1 LWEGINLFQVISLIR
16 LGRLFSASVIA
27 GLLVGCVPIF
37 SKYTYISL
45 EGDWADKVVRK
56 GKVEADSGTNF
67 FTSEINV
74 EYRYALNDFIVHAR
88 LLSASLPSV
97 EFRLENL
104 HGETQELS
112 IFSNHPC
119 YFNQGLSYKRGDAGK
134 FILPMEV
141 DKSTVVYQFVEIDP
155 LSMWTKVNM
164 EECYK
169 TYLQESLFIT
179 LKSSSN
185 GFALTVPIKIN
196 KEGFQLRFDGI

>member
-1 LWEGINLFQVISLIR
+1 LIR
-16 LGRLFSASVIA
+16 AGRLFSASLIA
-27 GLLVGCVPIF
+27 GLLVGCVPLF

-56 GKVEADSGTNF
+56 GKVEVDSGTNF
-67 FTSEINV
+67 FTGEINV
-74 EYRYALNDFIVHAR
+74 EYRYALDGFIVHAK

-104 HGETQELS
+104 QGEAQELS

-134 FILPMEV
+134 FLLPMEV
-141 DKSTVVYQFVEIDP
+141 DNSIAIYQFVEIDP

-164 EECYK
+164 PECYK
-169 TYLQESLFIT
+169 KHLQESLFIT
-179 LKSSSN
+179 LKFSSN

-196 KEGFQLRFDGI
+196 KEGFQLHFDGL